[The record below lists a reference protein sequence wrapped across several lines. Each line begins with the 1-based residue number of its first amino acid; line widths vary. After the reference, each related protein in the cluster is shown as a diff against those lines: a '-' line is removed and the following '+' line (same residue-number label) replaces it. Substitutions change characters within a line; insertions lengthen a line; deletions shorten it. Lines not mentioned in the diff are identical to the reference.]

1 MPTTLDE
8 YVQTAV
14 DLRTDDLSGV
24 YWPGQDWYNALPF
37 IWENGGFVAE
47 QAEDGTWEAGFSSE
61 GGLAGLEQIQTI
73 MTEGNNAPTDAQE
86 TDLQVPF
93 CEGKVAFLSAPSW
106 IQWSIAAP
114 EKPEDPEGVPGCEK
128 TYGSDLEGVALP
140 GKDGG
145 AAQVFAGGS
154 NIAIAQK
161 SARPD
166 LAMSAYEIL
175 LSDEY
180 QTILAG
186 NGLIPAK
193 TSLFEQVDQKT
204 SIGKAAVEAAANAKL
219 TPASPKWAD
228 VESQALLQTAF
239 SRIAAGDDVKTI
251 AEKLDADIEEILNS

>member
-1 MPTTLDE
+1 
-8 YVQTAV
+8 
-14 DLRTDDLSGV
+14 
-24 YWPGQDWYNALPF
+24 
-37 IWENGGFVAE
+37 
-47 QAEDGTWEAGFSSE
+47 
-61 GGLAGLEQIQTI
+61 
-73 MTEGNNAPTDAQE
+73 MTKGNNAPSDAQE

-106 IQWSIAAP
+106 IQWSINAP
-114 EKPEDPEGVPGCEK
+114 EEPEDPEGVPGCAS
-128 TYGSDLEGVALP
+128 TYGKDLEGLALP

-186 NGLIPAK
+186 IGLFPAK
-193 TSLFEQVDQKT
+193 TSLFAQVDQKT
-204 SIGKAAVEAAANAKL
+204 SIGKAAAEAAANAKL

-228 VESQALLQTAF
+228 VESKMLLQSAF
-239 SRIAAGDDVKTI
+239 TKIASGEDVKTV